1 MATEFTILMEDK
13 PGTAADALELLGN
26 AGVNIDAILAHGG
39 KTVAIVPGDP
49 ERTRQ
54 ALDGAGRRYSTREV
68 LVLDVEDKP
77 GALARLARAMGNAQV
92 DLDAIY
98 LDHKGQ
104 VVLAA
109 HDLAAARQVAL
120 RLGVS

>member
-39 KTVAIVPGDP
+39 TTVALVPDDP
-49 ERTRQ
+49 ERARQ
-54 ALDGAGRRYSTREV
+54 TLDRAGRRYSTREV
-68 LVLDVEDKP
+68 LVLNVEDKP
-77 GALARLARAMGNAQV
+77 SALARLARAMGNARV

-104 VVLAA
+104 IVLAA
-109 HDLAAARQVAL
+109 HDIAAARQVAL
-120 RLGVS
+120 RLGVG